1 MKIKSS
7 HDDRPTKT
15 QAALE
20 ICQGAALA
28 AADAVCGLAKLA
40 AFAAVITAVA
50 VPLVVIAPFCM
61 HHGDVGY
68 Y

>member
-7 HDDRPTKT
+7 QDDRPTKT
-15 QAALE
+15 QVTLE
-20 ICQGAALA
+20 VCQGLA
-28 AADAVCGLAKLA
+28 WAVADAACGLAKLA